1 MLLGEGGSWQLL
13 IITQLDV
20 MDRGLHFCVVDSGL
34 RQGGAGGGGGSKRGR
49 GGLTHCRRL
58 FIVSPKIE
66 HLTPFKERA
75 RRSVIRPKVLHLV
88 CKPNAALM
96 KKMGRKDDKISM
108 LFAPHSD
115 DDGGDDRI
123 LMLFAPHSDHDDGG
137 NKISKFLSIF
147 V

>member
-1 MLLGEGGSWQLL
+1 MAAVDNYTARCNGQRAPLLCCRQWTEA
-13 IITQLDV
+13 
-20 MDRGLHFCVVDSGL
+20 RGQG
-34 RQGGAGGGGGSKRGR
+34 RGGGAKGGGGGVKVVER
-49 GGLTHCRRL
+49 GLTHSRQL

-88 CKPNAALM
+88 CKPNAAALM

-115 DDGGDDRI
+115 DD
-123 LMLFAPHSDHDDGG
+123 DGG
-137 NKISKFLSIF
+137 KISMFSSSFLC
-147 V
+147 

>member
-1 MLLGEGGSWQLL
+1 MLCVEVVAAVDNYTARCNGQRAPLLCCRQWTEARGQRGGWVGE
-13 IITQLDV
+13 
-20 MDRGLHFCVVDSGL
+20 
-34 RQGGAGGGGGSKRGR
+34 SKWGR
-49 GGLTHCRRL
+49 GGLSHSRRL

-88 CKPNAALM
+88 CKPNAAALM

-115 DDGGDDRI
+115 DD
-123 LMLFAPHSDHDDGG
+123 DGG
-137 NKISKFLSIF
+137 KISMFSSSFLC
-147 V
+147 

>member
-1 MLLGEGGSWQLL
+1 MLCVEVVAAVDNYTARCNGQRAPLL
-13 IITQLDV
+13 CCRQWTEA
-20 MDRGLHFCVVDSGL
+20 RG
-34 RQGGAGGGGGSKRGR
+34 QGGGGVKVGER
-49 GGLTHCRRL
+49 GLTHSRRL

-108 LFAPHSD
+108 LFALHSD
-115 DDGGDDRI
+115 DDDGGGD
-123 LMLFAPHSDHDDGG
+123 
-137 NKISKFLSIF
+137 KISMFFCSTF
-147 V
+147 

>member
-1 MLLGEGGSWQLL
+1 MAAVDNYTARCNGQRAPLLCCRQWTEARGQGG
-13 IITQLDV
+13 
-20 MDRGLHFCVVDSGL
+20 R
-34 RQGGAGGGGGSKRGR
+34 RQGGGGVKVGER
-49 GGLTHCRRL
+49 GLTHSRRL

-108 LFAPHSD
+108 FFAPHSD
-115 DDGGDDRI
+115 DDGGGD
-123 LMLFAPHSDHDDGG
+123 
-137 NKISKFLSIF
+137 KISMFFCSTF
-147 V
+147 